1 MRLGLAD
8 MNYSLPPA
16 GAGDLIGYAIEQLEA
31 KNWSQLAPSAKPPQT
46 QGSLLAWLQEHQN
59 AVFIGAGALL
69 LLAVLGRRR

>member
-1 MRLGLAD
+1 MPIGLIN

-31 KNWSQLAPSAKPPQT
+31 QNWSQPSSNAKSAQT
-46 QGSLLAWLQEHQN
+46 EKGLLAWLQEHQN